1 MGSVSKTV
9 VFLST
14 SREAVQSK
22 AGGLAAWVEALVV
35 EVTQKLC
42 QLDQQLLVGLLLQP
56 DQAASRVVDSVADTE
71 VGAVPDL
78 AAVIAEDSAEVIEE
92 ALAAEEEA

>member
-22 AGGLAAWVEALVV
+22 AGGLAVWVEALVV

-42 QLDQQLLVGLLLQP
+42 QLDQQLPVGLLLQ
-56 DQAASRVVDSVADTE
+56 
-71 VGAVPDL
+71 VGAVPDP

-92 ALAAEEEA
+92 ALAAAEEA